1 MNERE
6 FPMIIDVEMGMP
18 MELGK
23 IRPDEFGDGEYW
35 MGNRSRAFL
44 YLPLT
49 APWTPMELDMI
60 ESDLI

>member
-1 MNERE
+1 
-6 FPMIIDVEMGMP
+6 MIIDVEMGMP

-44 YLPLT
+44 LP
-49 APWTPMELDMI
+49 PSHSSLDPHGARYDRVR
-60 ESDLI
+60 SDMSRM